1 VFFSYNTKIRIFIL
15 KYRFLMFD
23 LKGLLLFEQ
32 QQSYVDFVKQAQRKL
47 IELGYDLGPRKD
59 DGVVGR
65 LTRKALSDF
74 QLKNGGNGKGNL
86 GPFTAKKLGIQYVSP
101 DSSSVKGSDGKTK
114 TDSTGKVIQGSDG
127 KTKTDSTGKVIQG
140 SDGKTDKS
148 SQSCSKFEMFPTVIE
163 TLTKVCAGQTTG
175 VAKGPDG
182 CSEYVR
188 QKTGKW
194 QGNAWHAYKTK
205 GYPSLSGFKSLFSN
219 KSNLD
224 TMANVFQKINSQST
238 GISASGINSSGA
250 RDSITSLMGG
260 AIPSQSSFKGL
271 NTGDVVGIFYP
282 KSQHHGE
289 AFFQAATGLS
299 SDGTKVTAGPY
310 FVVDENGKTR
320 PWQISDIGKNV
331 KIKPGKSLQ
340 QGEHFGF
347 NTHLGFVGA
356 KKPNGEPIIYHN
368 VGGDVM
374 ATPLSEM
381 GGKFSLV
388 WARPA

>member
-1 VFFSYNTKIRIFIL
+1 
-15 KYRFLMFD
+15 MCD

-32 QQSYVDFVKQAQRKL
+32 QQSYVDFVKEAQRKL
-47 IELGYDLGPRKD
+47 MELGYDLGPRKD
-59 DGVVGR
+59 DGVIGR
-65 LTRKALSDF
+65 MTRKAISDF

-86 GPFTAKKLGIQYVSP
+86 GPFTAKKLGIQYV
-101 DSSSVKGSDGKTK
+101 DKGS
-114 TDSTGKVIQGSDG
+114 STVI
-127 KTKTDSTGKVIQG
+127 G
-140 SDGKTDKS
+140 SDGKTDTS
-148 SQSCSKFEMFPTVIE
+148 SQSCGKFEIYPSVSD
-163 TLTKVCAGQTTG
+163 TLTKVCAGQTSG

-194 QGNAWHAYKTK
+194 QGNAWHAYKAK
-205 GYPSLSGFKSLFSN
+205 GYPSISGFKSLVGN

-224 TMANVFQKINSQST
+224 TMASIFQKINSQSS
-238 GISASGINSSGA
+238 GISASGINSSGTHNN
-250 RDSITSLMGG
+250 IKSLMGA
-260 AIPSQSSFKGL
+260 AIPGQSSFKGL
-271 NTGDVVGIFYP
+271 NMGDVVGIYYP
-282 KSQHHGE
+282 SSQHHGE
-289 AFFQAATGLS
+289 AFFQGATGMS
-299 SDGTKVTAGPY
+299 SDGTKVTSGPY

-320 PWQISDIGKNV
+320 PWAISDIGKNV
-331 KIKPGKSLQ
+331 NIKPGKSLQ

-368 VGGDVM
+368 VSGNIM

>member
-1 VFFSYNTKIRIFIL
+1 
-15 KYRFLMFD
+15 MFD

-32 QQSYVDFVKQAQRKL
+32 QQSYIDFVKEAQRKL
-47 IELGYDLGPRKD
+47 ISLGYDLGPRKD
-59 DGVVGR
+59 DGIIGR
-65 LTRKALSDF
+65 MTRKAISDF

-86 GPFTAKKLGIQYVSP
+86 GPFTAKKLGIEYV
-101 DSSSVKGSDGKTK
+101 DKGS
-114 TDSTGKVIQGSDG
+114 SIVI
-127 KTKTDSTGKVIQG
+127 G
-140 SDGKTDKS
+140 SDGKTDTKN
-148 SQSCSKFEMFPTVIE
+148 QSCGKFEIYPSVSDS
-163 TLTKVCAGQTTG
+163 LTKVCAGQTSG
-175 VAKGPDG
+175 IAKGPDG

-205 GYPSLSGFKSLFSN
+205 GYPSISGFKSLVAN

-224 TMANVFQKINSQST
+224 TMAKIFQKINSQSSE
-238 GISASGINSSGA
+238 ISASGINSSGTHGN
-250 RDSITSLMGG
+250 IKSLMGA
-260 AIPSQSSFKGL
+260 AIPDQSSFKGL
-271 NTGDVVGIFYP
+271 NMGDVVGIYYP
-282 KSQHHGE
+282 SSQHHGE
-289 AFFQAATGLS
+289 AFFQGATGMS
-299 SDGTKVTAGPY
+299 SDGTKVTSGPY
-310 FVVDENGKTR
+310 FLVDENGKTR
-320 PWQISDIGKNV
+320 PWAISDIGKNV
-331 KIKPGKSLQ
+331 NIKPGKSLQ

-368 VGGDVM
+368 VNGNIM

>member
-1 VFFSYNTKIRIFIL
+1 
-15 KYRFLMFD
+15 MFD
-23 LKGLLLFEQ
+23 LKRLLIFEQ
-32 QQSYVDFVKQAQRKL
+32 QQSYIDFVKAAQRKL
-47 IELGYDLGPRKD
+47 ISLGYDLGPRKD
-59 DGVVGR
+59 DGIIGK

-86 GPFTAKKLGIQYVSP
+86 GPFTAKKLGIQYV
-101 DSSSVKGSDGKTK
+101 DKGSSPVTGTDGKIK
-114 TDSTGKVIQGSDG
+114 TDSTANNQ
-127 KTKTDSTGKVIQG
+127 TG
-140 SDGKTDKS
+140 
-148 SQSCSKFEMFPTVIE
+148 SQSCGKFEIYPSVSD

-205 GYPSLSGFKSLFSN
+205 GYPTLSGFKSLASN

-224 TMANVFQKINSQST
+224 TMANIFQKINSQSS
-238 GISASGINSSGA
+238 GISASGINSSGTHNNI
-250 RDSITSLMGG
+250 RSLMGA

-271 NTGDVVGIFYP
+271 NVGDVVGIYYP
-282 KSQHHGE
+282 SSQHHGE
-289 AFFQAATGLS
+289 AFFQGATGLS
-299 SDGTKVTAGPY
+299 SDGTKVTSGPY

-368 VGGDVM
+368 VSGNIM
-374 ATPLSEM
+374 ATPLSDM

>member
-1 VFFSYNTKIRIFIL
+1 
-15 KYRFLMFD
+15 MFD

-32 QQSYVDFVKQAQRKL
+32 QQSYIDFVKEAQRKL
-47 IELGYDLGPRKD
+47 MELGYDLGPRKD
-59 DGVVGR
+59 DGIIGR
-65 LTRKALSDF
+65 MTRKALSDF

-86 GPFTAKKLGIQYVSP
+86 GPFTAKKLGIEYV
-101 DSSSVKGSDGKTK
+101 DRGSSTVIGSDGKTK
-114 TDSTGKVIQGSDG
+114 KDSTGKVTS
-127 KTKTDSTGKVIQG
+127 G
-140 SDGKTDKS
+140 SDGKTDTKN
-148 SQSCSKFEMFPTVIE
+148 QSCSSFEIFPSVSD
-163 TLTKVCAGQTTG
+163 TLTKVCAGQTSG

-205 GYPSLSGFKSLFSN
+205 GYPSISGFKSLVAN

-224 TMANVFQKINSQST
+224 TMANIFQKINSQSS
-238 GISASGINSSGA
+238 GISASGINSSGTHDNI
-250 RDSITSLMGG
+250 RSLMGA
-260 AIPSQSSFKGL
+260 AIPGQSSFKGL
-271 NTGDVVGIFYP
+271 KMGDVVGIYYP
-282 KSQHHGE
+282 SSQHHGE
-289 AFFQAATGLS
+289 AFFQGATGMS
-299 SDGTKVTAGPY
+299 SDGTKVTSGPY

-320 PWQISDIGKNV
+320 PWAISDIGKNV

-340 QGEHFGF
+340 GGEHFGF

-368 VGGDVM
+368 VSGNIL
-374 ATPLSEM
+374 ATPLSQM

>member
-1 VFFSYNTKIRIFIL
+1 
-15 KYRFLMFD
+15 MFD

-32 QQSYVDFVKQAQRKL
+32 QQSYTDFVKAAQRKL
-47 IELGYDLGPRKD
+47 ISLGYDLGPRKD
-59 DGVVGR
+59 DGIIGR
-65 LTRKALSDF
+65 LTKKALSDF
-74 QLKNGGNGKGNL
+74 QLKNGGNGKGYL
-86 GPFTAKKLGIQYVSP
+86 GPFTAKKLGIAYV
-101 DSSSVKGSDGKTK
+101 DQGQSVDTGKVPDGKTK
-114 TDSTGKVIQGSDG
+114 TVP
-127 KTKTDSTGKVIQG
+127 
-140 SDGKTDKS
+140 DGKTDTKN
-148 SQSCSKFEMFPTVIE
+148 QSCGKFEIFPSVSD

-175 VAKGPDG
+175 VAKGPSG

-188 QKTGKW
+188 EKTGKW

-219 KSNLD
+219 KTNLD
-224 TMANVFQKINSQST
+224 SMASIFQKINSQSS
-238 GISASGINSSGA
+238 GISASGINSAGA
-250 RDSITSLMGG
+250 QDSIKSLMRS

-282 KSQHHGE
+282 PSSHHGE
-289 AFFQAATGLS
+289 AFFQAATGMS

-320 PWQISDIGKNV
+320 PWGLSDIGKNV

-356 KKPNGEPIIYHN
+356 KKPNGDPIIYHN
-368 VGGDVM
+368 VNGNVM
-374 ATPLSEM
+374 ATPLSDM
-381 GGKFSLV
+381 GSKFSLV

>member
-1 VFFSYNTKIRIFIL
+1 
-15 KYRFLMFD
+15 MFD

-32 QQSYVDFVKQAQRKL
+32 EQSYTDFVKAAQRKL
-47 IELGYDLGPRKD
+47 ISLGYDLGPKKD
-59 DGVVGR
+59 DGIIGT

-86 GPFTAKKLGIQYVSP
+86 GPFTAKKLGIAYVDRGQSGDTGPVP
-101 DSSSVKGSDGKTK
+101 DSRSKNKGAVPDSGSNITSKQNCGKF
-114 TDSTGKVIQGSDG
+114 D
-127 KTKTDSTGKVIQG
+127 
-140 SDGKTDKS
+140 
-148 SQSCSKFEMFPTVIE
+148 MFPSVFE
-163 TLTKVCAGQTTG
+163 TLSKICAGEKTG
-175 VAKGPDG
+175 IQKGPGG

-205 GYPSLSGFKSLFSN
+205 GYPSISGFKSLFGN

-224 TMANVFQKINSQST
+224 TMANVFQKINSQSS
-238 GISASGINSSGA
+238 GISASGINSSGTH
-250 RDSITSLMGG
+250 SNIKSLMSS

-271 NTGDVVGIFYP
+271 KTGDVVGIFYP
-282 KSQHHGE
+282 PSSHHGE
-289 AFFQAATGLS
+289 AFFQGATGMS
-299 SDGTKVTAGPY
+299 SDGTKVTSGPY
-310 FVVDENGKTR
+310 FVVEENGKTR
-320 PWQISDIGKNV
+320 PWQLSDIGKNV

-368 VGGDVM
+368 VNGNVM
-374 ATPLSEM
+374 ATPLSDM
-381 GGKFSLV
+381 GNTFSLV

>member
-1 VFFSYNTKIRIFIL
+1 
-15 KYRFLMFD
+15 MFD

-32 QQSYVDFVKQAQRKL
+32 QQSYIDFVKEAQRKL
-47 IELGYDLGPRKD
+47 ISLGYDLGPRKD
-59 DGVVGR
+59 DGVIGR

-224 TMANVFQKINSQST
+224 TMANVFQKINSQSS
-238 GISASGINSSGA
+238 GISASGIKSSGTHDNI
-250 RDSITSLMGG
+250 RSLMGS

-271 NTGDVVGIFYP
+271 NTGDVVGIYYP
-282 KSQHHGE
+282 SSQHHGE
-289 AFFQAATGLS
+289 AFFQAATGMS

-368 VGGDVM
+368 VSGNIL
-374 ATPLSEM
+374 ATPLSDM

>member
-1 VFFSYNTKIRIFIL
+1 
-15 KYRFLMFD
+15 MFD

-32 QQSYVDFVKQAQRKL
+32 QQSYIDFVKEAQRKL
-47 IELGYDLGPRKD
+47 ISLGYDLGPRKD
-59 DGVVGR
+59 DGIIGR
-65 LTRKALSDF
+65 MTRKAISDF

-86 GPFTAKKLGIQYVSP
+86 GPFTAKKLGIEYV
-101 DSSSVKGSDGKTK
+101 DKGS
-114 TDSTGKVIQGSDG
+114 SIVI
-127 KTKTDSTGKVIQG
+127 G
-140 SDGKTDKS
+140 SDGKTDTKN
-148 SQSCSKFEMFPTVIE
+148 QSCGKFEIYPSVSDS
-163 TLTKVCAGQTTG
+163 LTKVCAGQTSG
-175 VAKGPDG
+175 IAKGPDG

-205 GYPSLSGFKSLFSN
+205 GYPSISGFKSLVAN

-224 TMANVFQKINSQST
+224 TMAKIFQKINSQSS
-238 GISASGINSSGA
+238 GISASGINSSGTHGN
-250 RDSITSLMGG
+250 IKSLMGD
-260 AIPSQSSFKGL
+260 AIPGQSSFKGL
-271 NTGDVVGIFYP
+271 NMGDVVGIYYP
-282 KSQHHGE
+282 SSQHHGE
-289 AFFQAATGLS
+289 AFFQGATGMS
-299 SDGTKVTAGPY
+299 SDGTKVTSGPY
-310 FVVDENGKTR
+310 FLVDENGKTR
-320 PWQISDIGKNV
+320 PWAISDIGKNV
-331 KIKPGKSLQ
+331 NIKPGKSLQ

-368 VGGDVM
+368 VNGNIM

>member
-1 VFFSYNTKIRIFIL
+1 
-15 KYRFLMFD
+15 MFD

-32 QQSYVDFVKQAQRKL
+32 QQSYTDFVKAAQRKL
-47 IELGYDLGPRKD
+47 MELGYDLGPRKD
-59 DGVVGR
+59 DGIIGR
-65 LTRKALSDF
+65 MTRKAISEF

-86 GPFTAKKLGIQYVSP
+86 GPWTAKKLGIEYV
-101 DSSSVKGSDGKTK
+101 DRAQSVDGGTITGKTSK
-114 TDSTGKVIQGSDG
+114 DKGIDSTSKNQGN
-127 KTKTDSTGKVIQG
+127 T
-140 SDGKTDKS
+140 
-148 SQSCSKFEMFPTVIE
+148 SQSCGKFEIFPSVSD
-163 TLTKVCAGQTTG
+163 TLTKVCAGEKTG
-175 VAKGPDG
+175 VEKGPDG

-205 GYPSLSGFKSLFSN
+205 GYPSISGFKPLFAN

-224 TMANVFQKINSQST
+224 SMANVFQKINSQSS
-238 GISASGINSSGA
+238 GISASGINSSGTHDNI
-250 RDSITSLMGG
+250 RSLMGS

-271 NTGDVVGIFYP
+271 NIGDVVGIYYP

-289 AFFQAATGLS
+289 AFFQAATGMS
-299 SDGTKVTAGPY
+299 SDGAKVTSGPY
-310 FVVDENGKTR
+310 FLVDENGKTR
-320 PWQISDIGKNV
+320 PWQLSDIGTNV

-340 QGEHFGF
+340 QGDHFGF

-368 VGGDVM
+368 VNKNVM
-374 ATPLSEM
+374 ATPLSDM
-381 GGKFSLV
+381 GGAFSLV

>member
-1 VFFSYNTKIRIFIL
+1 
-15 KYRFLMFD
+15 MFD

-32 QQSYVDFVKQAQRKL
+32 QQSYIDFVKEAQRKL
-47 IELGYDLGPRKD
+47 ISLGYDLGPRKD
-59 DGVVGR
+59 DGIIGR
-65 LTRKALSDF
+65 MTRKAISDF

-86 GPFTAKKLGIQYVSP
+86 GPFTAKKLGIEYV
-101 DSSSVKGSDGKTK
+101 DKGS
-114 TDSTGKVIQGSDG
+114 SIVI
-127 KTKTDSTGKVIQG
+127 G
-140 SDGKTDKS
+140 SDGKTDTKN
-148 SQSCSKFEMFPTVIE
+148 QSCGKFEIYPSVSDS
-163 TLTKVCAGQTTG
+163 LTKVCAGQTSG
-175 VAKGPDG
+175 IAKGPDG

-205 GYPSLSGFKSLFSN
+205 GYPSISGFKSLVAN

-224 TMANVFQKINSQST
+224 TMAKIFQKINSQSS
-238 GISASGINSSGA
+238 GISASGINSSGTHGN
-250 RDSITSLMGG
+250 IKSLMGA
-260 AIPSQSSFKGL
+260 AIPVQSSFKGL
-271 NTGDVVGIFYP
+271 NMGDVVGIYYP
-282 KSQHHGE
+282 SSQHHGE
-289 AFFQAATGLS
+289 AFFQGATGMS
-299 SDGTKVTAGPY
+299 SDGTKVTSGPY
-310 FVVDENGKTR
+310 FLVDENGKTR
-320 PWQISDIGKNV
+320 PWAISDIGKNV
-331 KIKPGKSLQ
+331 NIKPGKSLQ

-368 VGGDVM
+368 VNGNIM

>member
-1 VFFSYNTKIRIFIL
+1 
-15 KYRFLMFD
+15 MFD

-32 QQSYVDFVKQAQRKL
+32 QQSYIDFVKEAQRKL
-47 IELGYDLGPRKD
+47 MELGYDLGPRKD
-59 DGVVGR
+59 DGIIGR
-65 LTRKALSDF
+65 MTRKALSDF

-86 GPFTAKKLGIQYVSP
+86 GPFTAKKLGIEYV
-101 DSSSVKGSDGKTK
+101 DRGSSTVIGSDGKTK
-114 TDSTGKVIQGSDG
+114 TDSTGKVIS
-127 KTKTDSTGKVIQG
+127 G
-140 SDGKTDKS
+140 SDGKTDTKN
-148 SQSCSKFEMFPTVIE
+148 QSCNSFEIFPSVSD
-163 TLTKVCAGQTTG
+163 TLTKVCAGQTSG

-205 GYPSLSGFKSLFSN
+205 GYPSISGFKSLVAN

-224 TMANVFQKINSQST
+224 TMANIFQKINSQSS
-238 GISASGINSSGA
+238 GISASGINSSGTH
-250 RDSITSLMGG
+250 DSIRSLMGA
-260 AIPSQSSFKGL
+260 AIPGQSSFKGL
-271 NTGDVVGIFYP
+271 NIGDVVGIYYP
-282 KSQHHGE
+282 SSQHHGE
-289 AFFQAATGLS
+289 AFFQGATGMS
-299 SDGTKVTAGPY
+299 SDGSKVTSGPY

-320 PWQISDIGKNV
+320 PWAISDIGKNV

-340 QGEHFGF
+340 GGEHFGF

-368 VGGDVM
+368 VSKNIL
-374 ATPLSEM
+374 ATPLSQM

>member
-1 VFFSYNTKIRIFIL
+1 
-15 KYRFLMFD
+15 MFD

-32 QQSYVDFVKQAQRKL
+32 QQSYIDFVKEAQRKL
-47 IELGYDLGPRKD
+47 ISLGYDLGPRKD
-59 DGVVGR
+59 DGIIGR
-65 LTRKALSDF
+65 MTRKAISDF

-86 GPFTAKKLGIQYVSP
+86 GPFTAKKLGIEYV
-101 DSSSVKGSDGKTK
+101 DKGS
-114 TDSTGKVIQGSDG
+114 SIVI
-127 KTKTDSTGKVIQG
+127 G
-140 SDGKTDKS
+140 SDGKTDTKN
-148 SQSCSKFEMFPTVIE
+148 QSCGKFEIYPSVSDS
-163 TLTKVCAGQTTG
+163 LTKVCAGQTSG
-175 VAKGPDG
+175 IAKGPDG

-205 GYPSLSGFKSLFSN
+205 GYPSISGFKSLVAN

-224 TMANVFQKINSQST
+224 TMAKIFQKINSQSS
-238 GISASGINSSGA
+238 GISASGINSSGTHGN
-250 RDSITSLMGG
+250 IKSLMGD
-260 AIPSQSSFKGL
+260 AIPGQSSFEGL
-271 NTGDVVGIFYP
+271 NMGDVVGIYYP
-282 KSQHHGE
+282 SSQHHGE
-289 AFFQAATGLS
+289 SFFQGATGMS
-299 SDGTKVTAGPY
+299 SDGTKVTSGPY
-310 FVVDENGKTR
+310 FLVDENGKTR
-320 PWQISDIGKNV
+320 PWAISDIGKNV
-331 KIKPGKSLQ
+331 NIKPGKSLQ

-368 VGGDVM
+368 VNGNIM

>member
-1 VFFSYNTKIRIFIL
+1 
-15 KYRFLMFD
+15 MFD

-32 QQSYVDFVKQAQRKL
+32 QQSYIDFVKEAQRKL
-47 IELGYDLGPRKD
+47 ISLGYDLGPRKD
-59 DGVVGR
+59 DGIIGR
-65 LTRKALSDF
+65 MTRKAISDF

-86 GPFTAKKLGIQYVSP
+86 GPFTAKKLGIEYV
-101 DSSSVKGSDGKTK
+101 DKGS
-114 TDSTGKVIQGSDG
+114 SIVI
-127 KTKTDSTGKVIQG
+127 G
-140 SDGKTDKS
+140 SDGKTDTKN
-148 SQSCSKFEMFPTVIE
+148 QSCGKFEIYPSVSDS
-163 TLTKVCAGQTTG
+163 LTKVCAGQTSG
-175 VAKGPDG
+175 IAKGPDG

-205 GYPSLSGFKSLFSN
+205 GYPSISGFKSLVAN

-224 TMANVFQKINSQST
+224 TMAKIFQKINSQSS
-238 GISASGINSSGA
+238 GISASGINSSGTHDNI
-250 RDSITSLMGG
+250 RSLMGA
-260 AIPSQSSFKGL
+260 AIPGQSSFKGL
-271 NTGDVVGIFYP
+271 KMGDVVGIYYP
-282 KSQHHGE
+282 SSQHHGE
-289 AFFQAATGLS
+289 AFFQGATGMS
-299 SDGTKVTAGPY
+299 SDGTKVTSGPY
-310 FVVDENGKTR
+310 FLVDENGKTR
-320 PWQISDIGKNV
+320 PWAISDIGKNV
-331 KIKPGKSLQ
+331 NIKPGKSLQ

-368 VGGDVM
+368 VNGNIM

>member
-1 VFFSYNTKIRIFIL
+1 
-15 KYRFLMFD
+15 MFD

-32 QQSYVDFVKQAQRKL
+32 QQSYIDFVKEAQRKL
-47 IELGYDLGPRKD
+47 ISLGYDLGPRKD
-59 DGVVGR
+59 DGIIGR
-65 LTRKALSDF
+65 MTRKAISDF

-86 GPFTAKKLGIQYVSP
+86 GPFTAKKLGIEYV
-101 DSSSVKGSDGKTK
+101 DKGS
-114 TDSTGKVIQGSDG
+114 SIVI
-127 KTKTDSTGKVIQG
+127 G
-140 SDGKTDKS
+140 SDGKTDTKNH
-148 SQSCSKFEMFPTVIE
+148 SCCKFEFYPSVSDSF
-163 TLTKVCAGQTTG
+163 TKVCAGQTSG
-175 VAKGPDG
+175 IAKGPDG

-205 GYPSLSGFKSLFSN
+205 GYPSISGFKSLVAN

-224 TMANVFQKINSQST
+224 TMAKIFQKINSQSS
-238 GISASGINSSGA
+238 GISASGINSSGTHGN
-250 RDSITSLMGG
+250 IKSLMGD
-260 AIPSQSSFKGL
+260 AIPGQSSFEGL
-271 NTGDVVGIFYP
+271 NMGDVVGIYYP
-282 KSQHHGE
+282 SSQHHGE
-289 AFFQAATGLS
+289 SFFQGATGMS
-299 SDGTKVTAGPY
+299 SDGTKVTSGPY
-310 FVVDENGKTR
+310 FLVDENGKTR
-320 PWQISDIGKNV
+320 PWAISDIGKNV
-331 KIKPGKSLQ
+331 NIKPGKSLQ

-368 VGGDVM
+368 VNGNIM

>member
-1 VFFSYNTKIRIFIL
+1 
-15 KYRFLMFD
+15 MFD

-32 QQSYVDFVKQAQRKL
+32 QQSYIDFVKEAQRKL
-47 IELGYDLGPRKD
+47 ISLGYDLGPRKD
-59 DGVVGR
+59 DGIIGR
-65 LTRKALSDF
+65 MTRKAISDF

-86 GPFTAKKLGIQYVSP
+86 GPFTAKKLGIEYV
-101 DSSSVKGSDGKTK
+101 DKGS
-114 TDSTGKVIQGSDG
+114 SIVI
-127 KTKTDSTGKVIQG
+127 G
-140 SDGKTDKS
+140 SDGKTDTKN
-148 SQSCSKFEMFPTVIE
+148 QSCGKFEIYPSVSDS
-163 TLTKVCAGQTTG
+163 LTKVCAGQTSG
-175 VAKGPDG
+175 IAKGPDG

-205 GYPSLSGFKSLFSN
+205 GYPSISGFKSLVAN

-224 TMANVFQKINSQST
+224 TMAKIFQKINSQSSE
-238 GISASGINSSGA
+238 ISASGINSSGTHN
-250 RDSITSLMGG
+250 DIKSLMGA
-260 AIPSQSSFKGL
+260 AIPDQSSFKGL
-271 NTGDVVGIFYP
+271 NMGDVVGIYYP
-282 KSQHHGE
+282 SSQHHGE
-289 AFFQAATGLS
+289 AFFQGATGMS
-299 SDGTKVTAGPY
+299 SDGTKVTSGPY
-310 FVVDENGKTR
+310 FLVDENGKTR
-320 PWQISDIGKNV
+320 PWAISDIGKNV
-331 KIKPGKSLQ
+331 NIKPGKSLQ

-368 VGGDVM
+368 VNGNIM